1 MPSRSPAVEYLAI
14 YDAEDRPERDQLPR
28 AVNAFRQGA
37 PNLAV
42 VQARINIYNIADNWL
57 TRQFTI
63 EYSALFD
70 GLLPSLERLG
80 MPIPLGGTSNHF
92 RVSALKWLMAWDP
105 FNVTEDAD
113 LASGSI
119 VTAIAAGSSRRR
131 HMRRH
136 RPSSWG
142 G

>member
-42 VQARINIYNIADNWL
+42 VQARLNIYNIADNWL

-63 EYSALFD
+63 DIPPCSTACCRAWNGWECPSPSAA
-70 GLLPSLERLG
+70 P
-80 MPIPLGGTSNHF
+80 PIISAF
-92 RVSALKWLMAWDP
+92 R
-105 FNVTEDAD
+105 
-113 LASGSI
+113 
-119 VTAIAAGSSRRR
+119 R
-131 HMRRH
+131 
-136 RPSSWG
+136 
-142 G
+142 